1 MANLIYTSPPKG
13 NSKFW
18 DFYALEALNASV
30 KMEVSNPNNQFK
42 HSLIKLKNSVYE
54 VYEQCATQLL
64 NNMMIYLRAEIE
76 DEMGYALNGNVDNHS
91 EYIYFIEELHPILY
105 AYYKVNKLLGTD
117 SSIVKKG
124 LKEKIKKVKYDNGIS
139 KNLPAGTILKMYIHF
154 ISQGDLDYPEDD
166 NAGIKEYNEYCSK
179 LQKNQLTNDMFNIL
193 LETTKGQDTWEQF
206 TYQDLYNIFNE
217 KNMWETAYG
226 GPSWAEVT
234 RVFAQYSSKYKTM
247 SLPEKSMLIDKIYDM
262 EHNSGQVLNK
272 DNSLSVYDGYLRDRY
287 QSIKVVGD
295 YFLHVELLSPIVISL
310 LKRYR
315 ILTQPAI
322 APPAS
327 V

>member
-1 MANLIYTSPPKG
+1 
-13 NSKFW
+13 
-18 DFYALEALNASV
+18 
-30 KMEVSNPNNQFK
+30 
-42 HSLIKLKNSVYE
+42 
-54 VYEQCATQLL
+54 
-64 NNMMIYLRAEIE
+64 
-76 DEMGYALNGNVDNHS
+76 
-91 EYIYFIEELHPILY
+91 
-105 AYYKVNKLLGTD
+105 
-117 SSIVKKG
+117 
-124 LKEKIKKVKYDNGIS
+124 
-139 KNLPAGTILKMYIHF
+139 
-154 ISQGDLDYPEDD
+154 
-166 NAGIKEYNEYCSK
+166 
-179 LQKNQLTNDMFNIL
+179 MFNIL